1 MKDQLEVIRSNSNNL
16 TTLAGDLDT
25 GLNETKAS
33 LTAIQNDC
41 NTSLGSQPFCNRVD
55 PTNLASDANFTN
67 LPNVTEQL
75 QNVQDVVN
83 QDFEKTAQQVGNN
96 SLLNPLTPDLKGHT
110 FASKGEK
117 LLKYQENSPGM
128 IMSSNSHELRV

>member
-25 GLNETKAS
+25 GLNETKAN
-33 LTAIQNDC
+33 LADIQNNC
-41 NTSLGSQPFCNRVD
+41 SSLPGPPAFCNRVD
-55 PTNLASDANFTN
+55 PTNLASDADFTN

-75 QNVQDVVN
+75 QNVQGVVD
-83 QDFEKTAQQVGNN
+83 QDFEKTAQEVDNN
-96 SLLNPLTPDLKGHT
+96 SLLNPLTPDIKGHT

-128 IMSSNSHELRV
+128 IMFLNSHDLRV